1 MQKPKIKKVFFGCCA
16 AAVSLAMLAGCQF
29 GKESAKNG
37 DIVEISIGDIPTEET
52 NPKTRKIALEK
63 FAEFEKNNPNIKI
76 TPDSYS
82 FSPDTYTAMAEAGT
96 LPTTYYL
103 PFTQASLVIDMG
115 YAADVT
121 QALKKYNI
129 YDQINDTILE
139 KISRNG
145 KIYLIPKTCYDS
157 GLAFNMKVMK
167 EAGLVN
173 EDGTPKVPTTW
184 EELAQTAKTIKEKTG
199 KAGLVIPTT
208 QGTGGWRFMP
218 IAWSYGAK
226 FEEKVD
232 GKWVAKFDSPE
243 CAEALQFIKD
253 LKWKY
258 DVLPANSLVDAEE
271 VLKTLGTGGAGMTF
285 LEPGQMSKCVS
296 YGMNLE
302 DVGFA
307 QMPAGPKEHVTLLG
321 GAYQVIRS
329 DATEEQIDAVV
340 QYLIQTGILSTDLT
354 EDAKEN
360 INGQIDLDIANNNVV
375 GAETITPWKSDCPAA
390 LFRSQLI
397 KERANINLN
406 YVKLYNDKTGIKFRE
421 EEPIAT
427 SALYRTL
434 SSCIQEVLTNKDAD
448 CAKVLKDAAADFQKN
463 QLDPIN
469 K

>member
-1 MQKPKIKKVFFGCCA
+1 MSKFKKVLFGCCA
-16 AAVSLAMLAGCQF
+16 AMVSAALVAGCQS
-29 GKESAKNG
+29 GGDSAKNNG
-37 DIVEISIGDIPTEET
+37 IVEISIGDIPTAET
-52 NPKTRKIALEK
+52 NPKTHKMSMDKI
-63 FAEFEKNNPNIKI
+63 AEFEKNNPNIKI
-76 TPDSYS
+76 TADSYN
-82 FSPDTYTAMAEAGT
+82 FAPDTYTAMAAAGT

-103 PFTQASLVIDMG
+103 PFTQASIVINMG
-115 YAADVT
+115 YTADVT
-121 QALKKYNI
+121 KALKKYNI

-139 KISRNG
+139 KISSNG

-157 GLAFNMKVMK
+157 GLAFNMKIMK

-184 EELAQTAKTIKEKTG
+184 DELAEYAKIIKEKTG

-218 IAWSYGAK
+218 IAWSFGTV
-226 FEEKVD
+226 FEECVD
-232 GKWVAKFDSPE
+232 GKWYAKFDSPE
-243 CAEALQFIKD
+243 CTEALQYIKD

-271 VLKTLGTGGAGMTF
+271 VLKTIGTGEAGMTF

-296 YGMNLE
+296 YGMSLD

-321 GAYQVIRS
+321 GAYQVVRN
-329 DATEEQIDAVV
+329 DATEEQIEAVV
-340 QYLIQTGILSTDLT
+340 QYLMQTGILSTELT
-354 EDAKEN
+354 EETKAS

-390 LFRSQLI
+390 LFRSQLM

-406 YVKLYNDKTGIKFRE
+406 YVKLYNDKTGIKFQE

-469 K
+469 